1 MEIYTKIEFKIIKI
15 LDVIK
20 INKRSLYTLFMESK
34 VIFSVVI
41 PTRNREN
48 SLRNLVDK
56 INKQTLLP
64 DELIIVDSSD
74 EKQFLYDDIN
84 KSIKYL
90 HTDQKSAAK
99 QRNIGLSSVRENTQ
113 ILFFLDDD
121 TNPESTYFED
131 MIGTLISLN
140 AVGVSGIAIN
150 PEKIARV
157 KPVGVNGFLK
167 KISFLDSKIDGKL
180 LISGVGIP
188 VREGGSSI
196 TEVDWLIGCSCWD
209 FQKIKRLRFE
219 EDFMGYSLGE
229 DVIFSVKARKIGKLF
244 VNRNIALNHME
255 LPQADPNLIK
265 YYYMW
270 VYYRFRLSRYVD
282 NKIIFYFA
290 FYLSVLA
297 KVIYSLI
304 EMPIKPI
311 KNLKQLT
318 GLTCGLLNIFG
329 DVFKR

>member
-1 MEIYTKIEFKIIKI
+1 
-15 LDVIK
+15 
-20 INKRSLYTLFMESK
+20 MESK
-34 VIFSVVI
+34 VKFSVVI

-48 SLRNLVDK
+48 SLRNLVNK
-56 INKQTLLP
+56 INKQTLIP
-64 DELIIVDSSD
+64 DEIIIVDSS
-74 EKQFLYDDIN
+74 EKKQFSYDDGD

-90 HTDQKSAAK
+90 HTDKKSVAK

-113 ILFFLDDD
+113 FLFFLDDD

-131 MIGTLISLN
+131 MINTLMSLN

-150 PEKIARV
+150 PGKIARV

-167 KISFLDSKIDGKL
+167 KISFLDSKYDGKL
-180 LISGVGIP
+180 LVSGIGIP
-188 VREGGSSI
+188 VREGESSI
-196 TEVDWLIGCSCWD
+196 IEVEWLIGCSCWD
-209 FQKIKRLRFE
+209 FQKIRSLKFE

-244 VNRNIALNHME
+244 VNCNIALNHME
-255 LPQADPNLIK
+255 LPQADPNVIK
-265 YYYMW
+265 FYYMW

-290 FYLSVLA
+290 FHLSVLA
-297 KVIYSLI
+297 KAIYLLI
-304 EMPIKPI
+304 EMPIKPV

-318 GLTCGLLNIFG
+318 GLTLGLLNIFS
-329 DVFKR
+329 DIFKR

>member
-1 MEIYTKIEFKIIKI
+1 
-15 LDVIK
+15 
-20 INKRSLYTLFMESK
+20 MESK
-34 VIFSVVI
+34 VKFSVVI

-48 SLRNLVDK
+48 SLRNLVNK
-56 INKQTLLP
+56 INKQTLIP
-64 DELIIVDSSD
+64 DEIIIVDSS
-74 EKQFLYDDIN
+74 EKKQFSYDDGD

-90 HTDQKSAAK
+90 HTDKKSVAK

-113 ILFFLDDD
+113 FLFFLDDD

-131 MIGTLISLN
+131 MINTLMSLN

-150 PEKIARV
+150 PGKIARV

-167 KISFLDSKIDGKL
+167 KISFLDSKYDGKL
-180 LISGVGIP
+180 LVSGIGIP
-188 VREGGSSI
+188 VREGESSI
-196 TEVDWLIGCSCWD
+196 IEVEWLIGCSCWD
-209 FQKIKRLRFE
+209 FQKIRSLKFE

-244 VNRNIALNHME
+244 VNCNIALNHME
-255 LPQADPNLIK
+255 LPQADPSVIK
-265 YYYMW
+265 FYYMW

-290 FYLSVLA
+290 FHLSVLA
-297 KVIYSLI
+297 KAIYLLI
-304 EMPIKPI
+304 EMPIKPV

-318 GLTCGLLNIFG
+318 GLTLGLLNIFS

>member
-1 MEIYTKIEFKIIKI
+1 
-15 LDVIK
+15 
-20 INKRSLYTLFMESK
+20 MESK
-34 VIFSVVI
+34 VKFSVVI

-48 SLRNLVDK
+48 SLRNLVNK
-56 INKQTLLP
+56 INRQTLLP
-64 DELIIVDSSD
+64 DEIIIVDSS
-74 EKQFLYDDIN
+74 EKKQFLYDDVD

-90 HTDQKSAAK
+90 HTDKKSSAK

-113 ILFFLDDD
+113 FLFFLDDD

-131 MIGTLISLN
+131 MISTLMSLN

-150 PEKIARV
+150 PGKIARV
-157 KPVGVNGFLK
+157 KPAGVNGFLK
-167 KISFLDSKIDGKL
+167 KISFLDSKYDGKL
-180 LISGVGIP
+180 LISGIGIP
-188 VREGGSSI
+188 VREGESSI
-196 TEVDWLIGCSCWD
+196 IEVEWLIGCSCWD
-209 FQKIKRLRFE
+209 FQKIKSLKFE

-244 VNRNIALNHME
+244 VNCNIALNHME
-255 LPQADPNLIK
+255 LPQADPSVIK
-265 YYYMW
+265 FYYMW

-290 FYLSVLA
+290 FHLSVLA
-297 KVIYSLI
+297 KVIYLLI

-318 GLTCGLLNIFG
+318 GLTLGLLNIFS

>member
-1 MEIYTKIEFKIIKI
+1 
-15 LDVIK
+15 
-20 INKRSLYTLFMESK
+20 MESK
-34 VIFSVVI
+34 VIFTVVI

-48 SLRNLVDK
+48 SLINLVNK

-64 DELIIVDSSD
+64 DEIIIVDSSD
-74 EKQFLYDDIN
+74 NKQFLYDDIN

-90 HTDQKSAAK
+90 HTDKKSAAK

-131 MIGTLISLN
+131 MIGTLMSLN

-157 KPVGVNGFLK
+157 KPFGVNGFLK
-167 KISFLDSKIDGKL
+167 KISFLDSKTDGKL
-180 LISGVGIP
+180 LISGIGIP
-188 VREGGSSI
+188 VREGEGSI
-196 TEVDWLIGCSCWD
+196 TEVEWLIGCSCWD
-209 FQKIKRLRFE
+209 FQKIKRLKFE

-244 VNRNIALNHME
+244 VNSNIALNHME
-255 LPQADPNLIK
+255 LPQADPNVIK
-265 YYYMW
+265 FYYMW
-270 VYYRFRLSRYVD
+270 VYYRFRLSRYVN
-282 NKIIFYFA
+282 NKIVFYFA
-290 FYLSVLA
+290 FHLSVLA
-297 KVIYSLI
+297 KVIHSLI

-311 KNLKQLT
+311 ENLKRLT
-318 GLTCGLLNIFG
+318 GLTLGLLNIFS

>member
-1 MEIYTKIEFKIIKI
+1 
-15 LDVIK
+15 
-20 INKRSLYTLFMESK
+20 MESK
-34 VIFSVVI
+34 VMFSVVI

-48 SLRNLVDK
+48 SLINLVNK
-56 INKQTLLP
+56 IDKQTILP
-64 DELIIVDSSD
+64 DEIIIVDSSD
-74 EKQFLYDDIN
+74 KKQFLYDDIN

-90 HTDQKSAAK
+90 HTDKKSAAK

-121 TNPESTYFED
+121 TDPESTYFED

-180 LISGVGIP
+180 LISGIGIP
-188 VREGGSSI
+188 VREGEGSV
-196 TEVDWLIGCSCWD
+196 TEVEWLIGCSCWD
-209 FQKIKRLRFE
+209 FQKIKKLKFE

-244 VNRNIALNHME
+244 VNSNIALNHME
-255 LPQADPNLIK
+255 SPQADPNVIK
-265 YYYMW
+265 FYYMW
-270 VYYRFRLSRYVD
+270 VYYRFRLSRYV
-282 NKIIFYFA
+282 NKKILFYFA
-290 FYLSVLA
+290 FHLSVLA
-297 KVIYSLI
+297 KVIHSLI
-304 EMPIKPI
+304 EMPIRPI

-318 GLTCGLLNIFG
+318 GLTLGLLNIFN
-329 DVFKR
+329 DIFKR